1 MNNAQPQKP
10 KQAKTIKSNRPGLLF
25 FYLNFRIIF
34 FFTPVFYY
42 DYMIDKRLSFWPESL
57 QGNLR
62 PSDGATPQK
71 DNAMP
76 ALI

>member
-1 MNNAQPQKP
+1 MHNHKSQNKQK
-10 KQAKTIKSNRPGLLF
+10 QLSRIAPGCCF
-25 FYLNFRIIF
+25 FILIFVLF
-34 FFTPVFYY
+34 FFTPAFYY

>member
-1 MNNAQPQKP
+1 
-10 KQAKTIKSNRPGLLF
+10 
-25 FYLNFRIIF
+25 
-34 FFTPVFYY
+34 
-42 DYMIDKRLSFWPESL
+42 MIDKRLSFWPESL